1 MRDES
6 VVDRSCWT
14 CWRVQKAIFWRI
26 RFCFRIHH
34 FPRHI
39 STYKSSTRLSRLCTC
54 SRLAHEL
61 FPLKLGF
68 FNTTFQLS
76 STLLQSHQNFSCR
89 LLPILDH
96 NSSVLERVFCDQL
109 VSFLNPVAFSLPLL
123 PFLSSARSRWVS
135 SNVI

>member
-1 MRDES
+1 MSR

-14 CWRVQKAIFWRI
+14 CWRVQKAIFEPSF
-26 RFCFRIHH
+26 FCFRIHH

-68 FNTTFQLS
+68 FNTIFQLS
-76 STLLQSHQNFSCR
+76 STLLQSHPNFSWRPHPIPPSEQLCTGKT
-89 LLPILDH
+89 LLQSIRKFPLI
-96 NSSVLERVFCDQL
+96 SSIFAS
-109 VSFLNPVAFSLPLL
+109 SFSSCSLPLVL
-123 PFLSSARSRWVS
+123 GGCLQT
-135 SNVI
+135 